1 MALKLVVVQGALQ
14 IAEGVDVRLKG
25 PEEEG
30 QLKAPGGE
38 ARLTAQ
44 QRPGQK
50 GVGAFLQ
57 S

>member
-30 QLKAPGGE
+30 QLKAPGGK
-38 ARLTAQ
+38 ARAAAQ
-44 QRPGQK
+44 QRLGQQ
-50 GVGAFLQ
+50 GMGTFLQ